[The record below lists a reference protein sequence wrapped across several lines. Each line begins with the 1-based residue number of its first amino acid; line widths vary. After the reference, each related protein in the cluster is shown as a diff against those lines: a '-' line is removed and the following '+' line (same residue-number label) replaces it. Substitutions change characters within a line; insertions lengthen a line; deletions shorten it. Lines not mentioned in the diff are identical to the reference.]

1 MLSVY
6 LLEKRFYPTT
16 VIKRF
21 IVFKNEFRCVP
32 NRKFFADI
40 AANKPFGAVQAGF
53 RLFFDTFVT
62 NNGEEYAGQTQII
75 RYLYTGNR
83 DKTNPRIVKS
93 PGKDG
98 ADNFMNGFS

>member
-21 IVFKNEFRCVP
+21 IVFENKFRGVP
-32 NRKFFADI
+32 NREFFADI

-53 RLFFDTFVT
+53 RLFFDTIVT
-62 NNGEEYAGQTQII
+62 NNGEINAGQTQIV
-75 RYLYTGNR
+75 RYLNAGYR
-83 DKTNPRIVKS
+83 DKPIRGSLSPRERIEQIIS
-93 PGKDG
+93 
-98 ADNFMNGFS
+98 